1 MKLSTQ
7 INLGLFFI
15 ILLAGVGAGTI
26 EVYQTKTQVEHS
38 ANALAQKTSS
48 QLADQL
54 SALLSRQSAQQRS
67 ELGENQL
74 SEDNLVSSI
83 LTTALTNDKLSTISI
98 ENTDGIELVKKE
110 SASESSSKSILS
122 NLIELS
128 VAQTQAVIGS
138 TSTVIKVTSSPK
150 THYHF
155 LWQQLL
161 KIAVFCVAVY
171 LLSVIA
177 VMVIANFATRPLSKV
192 TKKLNE
198 IQNNDFTP
206 SSIKSATADFRYL
219 VSAANNL
226 SLALES
232 KFQELTR
239 QAEQF
244 KSVASRDTLTKIAN
258 RNAFDRH
265 MKALI
270 GGISGPKEH
279 SLTLVRLA
287 QLTTIN
293 HKLGMLAGDNYV
305 CGVADVLKK
314 AGQDNF
320 NGAFVFRISGGDFAI
335 ISEVQ
340 PNDVHEENLAL
351 ISKSFTTINPL
362 RDGNK
367 AAWIGV
373 ARFTNSMSMKEI
385 MESADSALMAATKRP
400 QGWQFASDIAQVH
413 SNSQWRQRLEYVV
426 SQQYADILI
435 QPVMNL
441 ERNTPSYYET
451 FARFKD
457 KQTNDVIPMSQLIP
471 ASERL
476 DLIPQVDKLVTSIVF
491 KKLKVTSHQVAINIS
506 NASIANTEFREWLI
520 QQLSEH
526 EALCHRIIFEIQ
538 DAALIHYNEEA
549 ISFCKRVTQLGC
561 RITVEHFGDN
571 FASLSGL
578 RAIQPAYVKLSG
590 RLTESIHTN
599 KDNQLFVS
607 SLLNIARSLNIK
619 VIAEKV
625 ENEAESVALNNLDI
639 IHQQGYYFSKPAL
652 WTVY

>member
-7 INLGLFFI
+7 INLGLFFV
-15 ILLAGVGAGTI
+15 ILLAGVGAGFV
-26 EVYQTKTQVEHS
+26 EVNQTKAQAERTDK
-38 ANALAQKTSS
+38 ALTDKAAT
-48 QLADQL
+48 QL
-54 SALLSRQSAQQRS
+54 SNQFSMLRKEQLSNEALISSMMSTALSNNRLSEIRLEKDDGTLLAKEVNSSDFYFESLLS
-67 ELGENQL
+67 N
-74 SEDNLVSSI
+74 V
-83 LTTALTNDKLSTISI
+83 
-98 ENTDGIELVKKE
+98 
-110 SASESSSKSILS
+110 
-122 NLIELS
+122 IELS
-128 VAQTQAVIGS
+128 PAQSQMSVSS
-138 TSTVIKVTSSPK
+138 TATVVKVSSNPQ
-150 THYHF
+150 THYHS

-161 KIAVFCVAVY
+161 SIALFCVVIY
-171 LLSVIA
+171 FLSLLTVIVIA
-177 VMVIANFATRPLSKV
+177 KLTTRSLSNV
-192 TKKLNE
+192 TKRLND
-198 IQNNDFTP
+198 IQNNDFSPTP
-206 SSIKSATADFRYL
+206 IKSSTSEFHFL

-226 SLALES
+226 SFALES

-244 KSVASRDTLTKIAN
+244 KLVASKDTLTKIAN

-265 MKALI
+265 MKAII
-270 GGISGPKEH
+270 GGIADPKEH
-279 SLTLVRLA
+279 ALTLVRLA
-287 QLTTIN
+287 QLNNIN

-305 CGVADVLKK
+305 CGVAEVLKK
-314 AGQDNF
+314 ASQEYF
-320 NGAFVFRISGGDFAI
+320 KGAFVFRISGGDFAI
-335 ISEVQ
+335 VSDVQ
-340 PNDVHEENLAL
+340 NKDLHEEHLAMMCKDFL
-351 ISKSFTTINPL
+351 AINPL

-373 ARFTNSMSMKEI
+373 ARFRNTMSMREI
-385 MESADSALMAATKRP
+385 METADSALLAATKRP

-413 SNSQWRQRLEYVV
+413 SNAQWRQRLEYIV

-441 ERNTPSYYET
+441 ERNTPSYYEA

-457 KQTNDVIPMSQLIP
+457 KQTNDIIPMSQLVP

-476 DLIPQVDKLVTSIVF
+476 DLVPKLDKLVISIIF
-491 KKLKVTSHQVAINIS
+491 KKLKVTTHQVAINIS
-506 NASIANTEFREWLI
+506 NASIANTEFREWLT

-526 EALCHRIIFEIQ
+526 EKLCHRLIFEIQ
-538 DAALIHYNEEA
+538 DAALIHFNEEA
-549 ISFCKRVTQLGC
+549 ISLCKRVTQLGC

-619 VIAEKV
+619 VIAEKI

>member
-15 ILLAGVGAGTI
+15 ILFAGVGAGFV
-26 EVYQTKTQVEHS
+26 EVYQTKAQAERPAKVLTQNT
-38 ANALAQKTSS
+38 AT
-48 QLADQL
+48 QLATQL
-54 SALLSRQSAQQRS
+54 SALLPKQTQEERRTDD
-67 ELGENQL
+67 E
-74 SEDNLVSSI
+74 LVSTI
-83 LTTALTNDKLSTISI
+83 MTVALINEKLSSISI
-98 ENTDGIELVKKE
+98 ENAEGTELVKKVN
-110 SASESSSKSILS
+110 SNESSSTSLFTDVIVLPS
-122 NLIELS
+122 
-128 VAQTQAVIGS
+128 AQSQAAIASRS
-138 TSTVIKVTSSPK
+138 TIVKVTSSSQ
-150 THYHF
+150 TYYSS

-161 KIAVFCVAVY
+161 KIAVLCVAIY
-171 LLSVIA
+171 LLSLLAVNVITKR
-177 VMVIANFATRPLSKV
+177 ATRPLSKV

-206 SSIKSATADFRYL
+206 SSINSATSDFRYL

-226 SLALES
+226 SLALEN

-244 KSVASRDTLTKIAN
+244 KSVASKDTLTKIAN

-279 SLTLVRLA
+279 AITLVRLA
-287 QLTTIN
+287 QLSNIN

-305 CGVADVLKK
+305 CGVADILKK
-314 AGQDNF
+314 ASQDDF
-320 NGAFVFRISGGDFAI
+320 KGAFVFRISGGDFAI
-335 ISEVQ
+335 ISDVQ
-340 PNDVHEENLAL
+340 PKDVHEENLAL

-413 SNSQWRQRLEYVV
+413 SNAQWRQRLEYVV

-457 KQTNDVIPMSQLIP
+457 KQTNDIIPMSQLIP

-476 DLIPQVDKLVTSIVF
+476 DLIPQVDKLVASIVF
-491 KKLKVTSHQVAINIS
+491 KKLKVTSHQVAVNIS

-526 EALCHRIIFEIQ
+526 ETLCHRIIFEIQ

-639 IHQQGYYFSKPAL
+639 IHQQGYYFAKPTL

>member
-15 ILLAGVGAGTI
+15 ILFAGVGAGFV
-26 EVYQTKTQVEHS
+26 EVYQTKAQAERSAKVLTQNT
-38 ANALAQKTSS
+38 AT
-48 QLADQL
+48 QLATQL
-54 SALLSRQSAQQRS
+54 SALLPKQTQEERRTDD
-67 ELGENQL
+67 E
-74 SEDNLVSSI
+74 LVSTI
-83 LTTALTNDKLSTISI
+83 MTVALINEKLSSISI
-98 ENTDGIELVKKE
+98 ENAEGTELVKKVN
-110 SASESSSKSILS
+110 SNESSSTSLFTDVIVLPT
-122 NLIELS
+122 
-128 VAQTQAVIGS
+128 AQSQAAIASRS
-138 TSTVIKVTSSPK
+138 TIVKVTSSSQ
-150 THYHF
+150 TYYSS

-161 KIAVFCVAVY
+161 KIAVLCVAIY
-171 LLSVIA
+171 LLSLLAVNVITKR
-177 VMVIANFATRPLSKV
+177 ATRPLSKV

-206 SSIKSATADFRYL
+206 SSINSATSDFRYL

-226 SLALES
+226 SLALEN

-244 KSVASRDTLTKIAN
+244 KSVASKDTLTKIAN

-279 SLTLVRLA
+279 AITLVRLA
-287 QLTTIN
+287 QLSNIN

-305 CGVADVLKK
+305 CGVADILKK
-314 AGQDNF
+314 ASQDDF
-320 NGAFVFRISGGDFAI
+320 KGAFVFRISGGDFAI
-335 ISEVQ
+335 ISDVQ
-340 PNDVHEENLAL
+340 PKDVHEENLAL

-367 AAWIGV
+367 ATWIGV

-413 SNSQWRQRLEYVV
+413 SNAQWRQRLEYVV

-457 KQTNDVIPMSQLIP
+457 KQTNDIIPMSQLIP

-476 DLIPQVDKLVTSIVF
+476 DLIPQVDKLVASIVF
-491 KKLKVTSHQVAINIS
+491 KKLKVTSHQVAVNIS

-526 EALCHRIIFEIQ
+526 ETLCHRIIFEIQ

-639 IHQQGYYFSKPAL
+639 IHQQGYYFAKPTL

>member
-1 MKLSTQ
+1 MKLSTH

-15 ILLAGVGAGTI
+15 VLLSGVGAGFI
-26 EVYQTKTQVEHS
+26 EVNQTKVHAERT
-38 ANALAQKTSS
+38 NKALTDKTAT
-48 QLADQL
+48 QLANQL
-54 SALLSRQSAQQRS
+54 SMLREDQRSNEALLSSMISTALADDR
-67 ELGENQL
+67 L
-74 SEDNLVSSI
+74 SE
-83 LTTALTNDKLSTISI
+83 ISI
-98 ENTDGIELVKKE
+98 EKDDGTVLAKKVGSSVTSYE
-110 SASESSSKSILS
+110 SLLTNVVEF
-122 NLIELS
+122 S
-128 VAQTQAVIGS
+128 VAQSKAGVSS
-138 TSTVIKVTSSPK
+138 TSIAVKVSSSPQA
-150 THYHF
+150 HYHT

-161 KIAVFCVAVY
+161 KIASFCIVIY
-171 LLSVIA
+171 LLSLLTVIVIA
-177 VMVIANFATRPLSKV
+177 KLITRPLTKV
-192 TKKLNE
+192 GTMLND

-206 SSIKSATADFRYL
+206 TSIKSATNEFQYL

-226 SLALES
+226 SFALES

-244 KSVASRDTLTKIAN
+244 KTVASKDTLTKIAN

-265 MKALI
+265 MKAII
-270 GGISGPKEH
+270 GGISDPKEH
-279 SLTLVRLA
+279 TLTLVRLA
-287 QLTTIN
+287 QLNSIN

-305 CGVADVLKK
+305 CGIADVLKK
-314 AGQDNF
+314 ASQDYF
-320 NGAFVFRISGGDFAI
+320 KGAFVFRISGGDFAI
-335 ISEVQ
+335 VSDVQ
-340 PNDVHEENLAL
+340 RKDLHEENLAMMCKDF
-351 ISKSFTTINPL
+351 ITINPL

-385 MESADSALMAATKRP
+385 MENADSALMAATKRP

-413 SNSQWRQRLEYVV
+413 SNAQWRQRLEYIV

-441 ERNTPSYYET
+441 ERNTPSYYEA

-457 KQTNDVIPMSQLIP
+457 KQTNDIIPMSQLIP

-476 DLIPQVDKLVTSIVF
+476 DLVPKLDKLVIGIIF
-491 KKLKVTSHQVAINIS
+491 KKLKVTTHQIAINVS
-506 NASIANTEFREWLI
+506 NASIASPEFREWLT

-526 EALCHRIIFEIQ
+526 EKLCHRLIFEIQ

-549 ISFCKRVTQLGC
+549 VSLCKRVTQLGC

>member
-1 MKLSTQ
+1 MKLSTH
-7 INLGLFFI
+7 INLGLFFVI
-15 ILLAGVGAGTI
+15 VLAGVGAGFV
-26 EVYQTKTQVEHS
+26 EVIQTQSQAERTDSALTDKAATQLTTQFS
-38 ANALAQKTSS
+38 MLRQ
-48 QLADQL
+48 DQL
-54 SALLSRQSAQQRS
+54 LDEALISSMMSTALSNDRLSEIRLEKDDGTLLVKEVNSNAFYFESLLS
-67 ELGENQL
+67 N
-74 SEDNLVSSI
+74 V
-83 LTTALTNDKLSTISI
+83 
-98 ENTDGIELVKKE
+98 
-110 SASESSSKSILS
+110 
-122 NLIELS
+122 IELS
-128 VAQTQAVIGS
+128 PVQSQMSVPS
-138 TSTVIKVTSSPK
+138 TSTVVKVTSSSQA
-150 THYHF
+150 HYHS

-161 KIAVFCVAVY
+161 KIALFCVVIY
-171 LLSVIA
+171 LLSLLTVIVIA
-177 VMVIANFATRPLSKV
+177 KLTTRSLSNV
-192 TKKLNE
+192 TKRLNG
-198 IQNNDFTP
+198 IQNNDFSPTP
-206 SSIKSATADFRYL
+206 IKSSTSEFQFL

-226 SLALES
+226 SFALES

-244 KSVASRDTLTKIAN
+244 KVVASKDSLTKIAN

-265 MKALI
+265 MKAII
-270 GGISGPKEH
+270 GGIADPKEH
-279 SLTLVRLA
+279 TLTLVRLA
-287 QLTTIN
+287 QLNNIN

-305 CGVADVLKK
+305 CGVAEVLKK
-314 AGQDNF
+314 ASQEYF
-320 NGAFVFRISGGDFAI
+320 KGAFVFRISGGDFAI
-335 ISEVQ
+335 VSDVQ
-340 PNDVHEENLAL
+340 NKDLHEEHLAMICKDFL
-351 ISKSFTTINPL
+351 TINPL

-373 ARFTNSMSMKEI
+373 ARFKNTMSLREI
-385 MESADSALMAATKRP
+385 METADSALLAATKRP

-413 SNSQWRQRLEYVV
+413 SNAQWRQRLEYIV

-441 ERNTPSYYET
+441 ERNTPSYYEA

-457 KQTNDVIPMSQLIP
+457 KQTNDVIPMSQLVP

-476 DLIPQVDKLVTSIVF
+476 DLVPKLDKLVISIIF
-491 KKLKVTSHQVAINIS
+491 KKLKVTTHQVAVNIS
-506 NASIANTEFREWLI
+506 NASIANAEFREWLI

-526 EALCHRIIFEIQ
+526 EKLCHRLIFEIQ
-538 DAALIHYNEEA
+538 DAALIHFNEEA
-549 ISFCKRVTQLGC
+549 ISLCKRVTQMGC

-619 VIAEKV
+619 VIAEKI

>member
-15 ILLAGVGAGTI
+15 ILFTGVGAGFI
-26 EVYQTKTQVEHS
+26 EVYQTEVQAKRS
-38 ANALAQKTSS
+38 A
-48 QLADQL
+48 
-54 SALLSRQSAQQRS
+54 
-67 ELGENQL
+67 
-74 SEDNLVSSI
+74 
-83 LTTALTNDKLSTISI
+83 TALTQKSATQLATQLSTLLPKQYVELSGEQLSQDTLLSSLLTTVLSNDMLSTVSI
-98 ENTDGIELVKKE
+98 EDVNGTELVKKE
-110 SASESSSKSILS
+110 SASELSSNSVLS
-122 NLIELS
+122 DVIKLPTAES
-128 VAQTQAVIGS
+128 QAAIDS
-138 TSTVIKVTSSPK
+138 TSAVVKVTSTPR
-150 THYHF
+150 TYYHS

-161 KIAVFCVAVY
+161 KITALCTIIY
-171 LLSVIA
+171 LLSMITVIVVA
-177 VMVIANFATRPLSKV
+177 KLATRPLSKV

-206 SSIKSATADFRYL
+206 SSINSGTSDFRYL

-244 KSVASRDTLTKIAN
+244 KTVASKDTLTKIAN

-279 SLTLVRLA
+279 ALTLVRLA

-320 NGAFVFRISGGDFAI
+320 KGAFIFRISGGDFAI

-340 PNDVHEENLAL
+340 PKDVHEENLAL
-351 ISKSFTTINPL
+351 MSKSFTTINPL

-413 SNSQWRQRLEYVV
+413 SNAQWRQRLEYVV

-457 KQTNDVIPMSQLIP
+457 KQTNDIIPMSQLIP

-520 QQLSEH
+520 QQLTEH
-526 EALCHRIIFEIQ
+526 ETLCHRIIFEIQ

-625 ENEAESVALNNLDI
+625 ENEAESVALNNLDV
-639 IHQQGYYFSKPAL
+639 IHQQGYYFAKPVL